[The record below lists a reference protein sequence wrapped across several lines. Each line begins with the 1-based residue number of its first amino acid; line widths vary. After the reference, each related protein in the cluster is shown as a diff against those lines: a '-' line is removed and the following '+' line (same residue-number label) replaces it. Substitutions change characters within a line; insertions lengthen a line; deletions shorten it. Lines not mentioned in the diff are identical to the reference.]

1 MVSIEWRYGTS
12 AQQGGKAVPRHTTA
26 TRWAVSA
33 LLLGALT
40 ACARGPAFYPDEGVK
55 PVFSFAVTDN
65 PTPYSQCLAGLKQDG
80 VNNLPRFA
88 IGEISDK
95 TGQYNIDEG
104 GSELTQGVAE
114 MVMSA
119 FAKTRMARLVERF
132 DLRIPLAELQL
143 AQRSLSTRPA
153 SDFVLM
159 PFDFLILGALTELNY
174 NIVSEGAS
182 LHVQGVG
189 AGARNVVINVALDLR
204 VIDAKTFEVLYVAS
218 LQKQVMGVEVQANIF
233 RFFGNTL
240 VEFDAGRIRNEPLQ
254 LGVRSVV
261 EMATY
266 QIMTE
271 FLGLPVANGC
281 ELVRST
287 YMDNQI
293 EKGQGK

>member
-1 MVSIEWRYGTS
+1 M
-12 AQQGGKAVPRHTTA
+12 TA
-26 TRWAVSA
+26 LA
-33 LLLGALT
+33 
-40 ACARGPAFYPDEGVK
+40 ACARGPAFYPEEGAK

-65 PTPYSQCLAGLKQDG
+65 PTPYTQCLAELRQDG

-88 IGEISDK
+88 VGEISDK

-143 AQRSLSTRPA
+143 AQRNLSTRPS

-159 PFDFLILGALTELNY
+159 PFDFLVLGALTELNY

-189 AGARNVVINVALDLR
+189 AGARNVIINVALDLR
-204 VIDAKTFEVLYVAS
+204 VVDAKTFEVLYVAS

-261 EMATY
+261 EMAVH

-271 FLGLPVANGC
+271 FLGLPVAEGC
-281 ELVRST
+281 DLVRSS
-287 YMDNQI
+287 YMNDRI
-293 EKGQGK
+293 GKGQGQ